1 LYRAEPAALYAKRG
15 VGCRSEKDKASENQE
30 CEPHFHGFR
39 GGASFCVDSNL
50 TPKEVPSLYRTIHV
64 YEHLPDDDG
73 LIVER
78 IARAEHERQLSS
90 TGVSS
95 EFLEERTFRG

>member
-1 LYRAEPAALYAKRG
+1 
-15 VGCRSEKDKASENQE
+15 
-30 CEPHFHGFR
+30 
-39 GGASFCVDSNL
+39 
-50 TPKEVPSLYRTIHV
+50 V